1 MSDNKYIPRTFQT
14 PNAHVDELMHLLS
27 GNEFKLL
34 IFATRHILGW
44 QDKIS
49 SRKANISLSMFE
61 KGFTTK
67 DGTHYNGCGLAKG
80 TIISNLAPLAK
91 FNILIPVGKATNAGQ
106 KYELTTNPDINGLT
120 ERHNESKT
128 SKQKQT
134 AKARKINKNNTGGQ
148 LNSTSTVEQ
157 TTGSTVEQTG
167 GGQLNST
174 ESNPLS
180 NTKKQKLQSEDCGT
194 IPFDSKPSQK
204 QMFGHILILFNYDV
218 GKLTKTLKSTIGKV
232 AKELREADYLLEDV
246 TGIYNHVDSK
256 DFSGGFTP
264 SALLKYASEW
274 HSQQPAQL
282 EPKPAPRPPLAL
294 PPRSIIEKWVGKG
307 KTRRDMVNLMVVGG
321 ISETKSNE
329 YLDECG
335 VTA

>member
-106 KYELTTNPDINGLT
+106 KYELTTNPDTNGLT

-157 TTGSTVEQTG
+157 TTSSTVEQTG

-180 NTKKQKLQSEDCGT
+180 NTKKHSNSPLLCKYDEKPQASWRDEMWYAGRDYTRLVKRPTGTDPLTFPIRCNAIYHAWLGALAENDKLIAKTNIDLWRNSLNAIKALASAKVEPFKVWQYVNTMYQEDFWKGNSNPLPIT
-194 IPFDSKPSQK
+194 NVQTN
-204 QMFGHILILFNYDV
+204 ILNWQP
-218 GKLTKTLKSTIGKV
+218 
-232 AKELREADYLLEDV
+232 E
-246 TGIYNHVDSK
+246 
-256 DFSGGFTP
+256 
-264 SALLKYASEW
+264 
-274 HSQQPAQL
+274 QPAN
-282 EPKPAPRPPLAL
+282 
-294 PPRSIIEKWVGKG
+294 
-307 KTRRDMVNLMVVGG
+307 KTFEFDIMD
-321 ISETKSNE
+321 IK
-329 YLDECG
+329 D
-335 VTA
+335 